1 MIETLRDS
9 AFGKLLRVISGT
21 TLLPYPEET
30 HELAWRTY
38 LQPYAQAELHEA
50 TETTSDE
57 ELPQPYGLYTV
68 VSQAA
73 YRSRRRPPLKS
84 ALAGPWR
91 GAKGKTPVV
100 IGWGG
105 PDDSEVRHRSTTMF
119 TKLFGLQ
126 SEISS

>member
-9 AFGKLLRVISGT
+9 TFGKLLRILSGT

-38 LQPYAQAELHEA
+38 LQTSVDAEQLEA
-50 TETTSDE
+50 ETTSDE
-57 ELPQPYGLYTV
+57 ELPQSYGLYTV
-68 VSQAA
+68 MSQAS

-91 GAKGKTPVV
+91 GAKGKTPVI

-105 PDDSEVRHRSTTMF
+105 PDDSEV
-119 TKLFGLQ
+119 
-126 SEISS
+126 